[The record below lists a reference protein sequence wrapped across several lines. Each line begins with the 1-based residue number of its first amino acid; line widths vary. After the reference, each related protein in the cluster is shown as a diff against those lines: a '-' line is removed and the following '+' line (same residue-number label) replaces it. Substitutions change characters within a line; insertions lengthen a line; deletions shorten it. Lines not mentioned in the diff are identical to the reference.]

1 MENYP
6 SFQFGEKL
14 LKLAQRAE
22 ERAAGQFR
30 RIEETARWN
39 SQKMLA
45 AFQRARVSESSF
57 VGSTGYGYGDRGRD
71 QLDEVY
77 AYALGAE
84 DALVRYNFEIGRAH
98 V

>member
-6 SFQFGEKL
+6 FFQFDERL
-14 LKLAQRAE
+14 LKLAERAE

-30 RIEETARWN
+30 RIEETKRWN

-57 VGSTGYGYGDRGRD
+57 VPAAATATGAGTSWTRSTP
-71 QLDEVY
+71 
-77 AYALGAE
+77 APLGPRTPWCAITSS
-84 DALVRYNFEIGRAH
+84 AAPTP
-98 V
+98 

>member
-71 QLDEVY
+71 SWTRSTPMP
-77 AYALGAE
+77 LGQRTLWCGITLSA
-84 DALVRYNFEIGRAH
+84 VPTP
-98 V
+98 